1 MQPAVQLLLA
11 GWHNHAGWMLI
22 VTGTALAVH
31 TLGFRGVRPRAAHIL
46 RAYRPA
52 EWCQR
57 QSAHGRVRPM
67 KGEQQWRKL
76 TAIAERGF
84 AQAEAAAELHARAQ
98 QELEAVEDALIRLL
112 AEHARGNT
120 LPQPQPDTAS
130 LPASAPAPLAA

>member
-11 GWHNHAGWMLI
+11 GWHDLAGWMLI
-22 VTGTALAVH
+22 VAGTALAVH
-31 TLGFRGVRPRAAHIL
+31 TLGFRGTRPRAAHIL

-67 KGEQQWRKL
+67 RGEQQWRKL

-84 AQAEAAAELHARAQ
+84 AQAEAAAELHVRAQ
-98 QELEAVEDALIRLL
+98 QELEAVEDAMIGLL
-112 AEHARGNT
+112 AEHAHA
-120 LPQPQPDTAS
+120 LPQRQRDTAS
-130 LPASAPAPLAA
+130 LPPSTPAPLAA